1 MKLGR
6 LIRKLKG
13 NDNNEINNKFEI
25 KPDNSQSK
33 PLNISFL
40 GDSITTFK
48 GWIPPDA
55 KFWYSDDA
63 DRGTGVVNV
72 DQTWWH
78 LFLKQT
84 GNKLMTNDS
93 WSGST
98 VCNTADNGHTDESYR
113 SFINRFDKTMGQGR
127 VMELKPDVI
136 IVFGGTNDSGKN
148 SPTGTVKY
156 NDWTEADLD
165 TFGGAFSKLMSDLQY
180 WNPSTKIINI
190 QSDLLKPGYSVIM
203 EEVTSTLGI
212 ENVLIPTY
220 SSIGA
225 HPDVGGMKTIAN
237 TLMRAVN

>member
-25 KPDNSQSK
+25 NSDNSQSK

-203 EEVTSTLGI
+203 EEITSTLGI